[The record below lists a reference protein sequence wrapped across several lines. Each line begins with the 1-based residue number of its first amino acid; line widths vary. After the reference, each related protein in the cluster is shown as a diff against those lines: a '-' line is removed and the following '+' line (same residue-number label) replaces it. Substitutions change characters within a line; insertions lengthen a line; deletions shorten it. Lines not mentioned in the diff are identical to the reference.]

1 MCLVAYLLQLTVSFT
16 IFPHALFYMKILITG
31 VAGFIGFHVA
41 NRLMLD
47 GHEVVGIDNLS
58 DNGDLKLKH
67 DRMNQLGVDC
77 SRCTDG
83 AELRSEIGK
92 FTLIKADILDK
103 EAMRALCLREKFHT
117 VVHLAAS
124 TGIDASNADPEYFF
138 LNNVVGTENMLE
150 SSRVSGVQHF
160 FFSSSATV
168 YGSRAKAPFNEED
181 DVDTP
186 MNMYGG
192 TKRMCELLCHS
203 YANCY
208 KLNVTVFRFFTAYGA
223 WARPSSLPM
232 KVALDIMNGNTV
244 KVVNNGLLVRDFTYV
259 DDITDGIMSALVNPP
274 VLNRADP
281 FALYNIGCAKPV
293 PLLAFIQ
300 TIEMSLDIPATVETT
315 SDLST
320 AASQVTEMYAD
331 ISKLNNDLA
340 YSPVWDYTEGVP
352 MFTDW
357 LKKYYHV

>member
-1 MCLVAYLLQLTVSFT
+1 
-16 IFPHALFYMKILITG
+16 MKFLITG

-67 DRMNQLGVDC
+67 DRMKQLGVDC
-77 SRCTDG
+77 THCANG

-92 FTLIKADILDK
+92 FIFIKADIHDK
-103 EAMRALCLREKFHT
+103 EAMQDLCLREKFHT
-117 VVHLAAS
+117 IVHLAAS
-124 TGIDASNADPEYFF
+124 TGIGASNADPEHFL
-138 LNNVVGTENMLE
+138 LNNVVGTGNMLE

-160 FFSSSATV
+160 FFASTAAV
-168 YGSRAKAPFNEED
+168 YGSRAKAPFSEED

-186 MNMYGG
+186 MNVYGG
-192 TKRMCELLCHS
+192 TKRMCEMLCHS

-208 KLNVTVFRFFTAYGA
+208 KLKVTVFRFFTVYGA

-232 KVALDIMNGNTV
+232 KVALDIMNGNTI
-244 KVVNNGLLVRDFTYV
+244 KVDNNKHLVRDFTYI
-259 DDITDGIMSALVNPP
+259 DDITDGIMSALVNPLLP
-274 VLNRADP
+274 NRADP
-281 FALYNIGCAKPV
+281 LALYNIGCAKPV

-300 TIEMSLDIPATVETT
+300 TIETSLDIPATIETT
-315 SDLST
+315 PDLST
-320 AASQVTEMYAD
+320 AASQVMEMWAD
-331 ISKLNNDLA
+331 TSKLSNDLA
-340 YSPVWDYTEGVP
+340 YAPVWDYTEGVP

>member
-1 MCLVAYLLQLTVSFT
+1 
-16 IFPHALFYMKILITG
+16 MKILITG

-58 DNGDLKLKH
+58 DNGDLKLKY
-67 DRMNQLGVDC
+67 DRMMQLGVDC
-77 SRCTDG
+77 SRCTNG
-83 AELRSEIGK
+83 AELRSETGK
-92 FTLIKADILDK
+92 FTFIKADILDK
-103 EAMRALCLREKFHT
+103 DAMRALCLRKKFHT

-124 TGIDASNADPEYFF
+124 TGVGASNADPEYFL

-150 SSRVSGVQHF
+150 SSRISGVRHF
-160 FFSSSATV
+160 FFSSTAKV
-168 YGSRAKAPFNEED
+168 YGSHAKAPFKEDD
-181 DVDTP
+181 DVDAP

-192 TKRMCELLCHS
+192 TKRMCELLCRS

-208 KLNVTVFRFFTAYGA
+208 RLNITVFRFFTVYGA

-232 KVALDIMNGNTV
+232 KVALDIMSGNTI
-244 KVVNNGLLVRDFTYV
+244 KVANGGHLVRDFTYV
-259 DDITDGIMSALVNPP
+259 DDITDGVMSALVNPAF
-274 VLNRADP
+274 LNRADS
-281 FALYNIGCAKPV
+281 FALYNIGCTKPV

-300 TIEMSLDIPATVETT
+300 TIESSLDIPAAVETT
-315 SDLST
+315 PDQLT
-320 AASQVTEMYAD
+320 AANQVTEMCAD
-331 ISKLNNDLA
+331 TSKLNNDLA

-357 LKKYYHV
+357 LKKYYQV